1 MRRMRGID
9 IQKDHDMTDTTTA
22 TVPVAIDTIVDR
34 VSFVAWRTD
43 WRARYA
49 AASETIRAAKRE
61 LVRVR
66 ADWGRNAPNASPN
79 SYEYQANSLIENM
92 PWLRRK
98 ANALM
103 LERTAAT
110 DHRNA
115 LFAAAA
121 EAASVTAIAA

>member
-1 MRRMRGID
+1 
-9 IQKDHDMTDTTTA
+9 MTDTTTTA
-22 TVPVAIDTIVDR
+22 APIAIDTIVDR

-66 ADWGRNAPNASPN
+66 ADWRRNAPNASPD

-92 PWLRRK
+92 PWIRRK

-103 LERTAAT
+103 IERTAAT
-110 DHRNA
+110 DRRES
-115 LFAAAA
+115 LFAEAA
-121 EAASVTAIAA
+121 EAAPVAAIAA

>member
-1 MRRMRGID
+1 MRGID
-9 IQKDHDMTDTTTA
+9 IHEDHDMTNTTTA
-22 TVPVAIDTIVDR
+22 TAPITIDTIVDR

-49 AASETIRAAKRE
+49 DASETIRATKRE

-66 ADWGRNAPNASPN
+66 ADWRRNAPNASPN
-79 SYEYQANSLIENM
+79 SYEYQANSLIEHM

-110 DHRNA
+110 DHRRA
-115 LFAAAA
+115 MFAEAA
-121 EAASVTAIAA
+121 EAASVAAIAA